1 MSLKVLCVDEV
12 EELLVALE
20 GSLGGSGMEV
30 KLATTSADA
39 LEWVAGNS
47 PFAVLVDQR
56 FEGSG
61 LDLLRKIR
69 LAQPAVQN
77 VILTDYGTMNEARAG
92 LNDGT
97 VDFVLIK
104 PWRDS
109 RLETVVKAAH
119 QRHLTLT
126 GADAQSRT
134 DHATMEIT
142 DEITGELA
150 ALDVRQSRL
159 IERAKKEWEETLDA
173 ILDPVTMLNEDLS
186 IRRANKAAAEYAGK
200 DVRALPG
207 SVCHE
212 ALFSRSDPCIGCGLP
227 AAVKSP
233 EPMEPTTLDV
243 EDGSKDRTFQV
254 SAFEH
259 AEERGRRRFT
269 CYYRDVSEERR
280 LARQVLQSEKMAG
293 VGQLA
298 GGVAHEINNPI
309 GVIISFTQ
317 LCRSAIQLGD
327 LEELG
332 DNLDEIETAADRCRT
347 IVRSLLDFSRP
358 AAEGE
363 FRLVNLADVL
373 QKAWF
378 LVSTDRGAKE
388 VTIETDFDPALPH
401 VVANENQLMQV
412 FVNLVQNAVQAMPKG
427 GTIWLSTI
435 SDGDGVRGIVRDQG
449 GGISAEHL
457 SKIFDP
463 FFTTKDP
470 GKGTGLGLSVS
481 FGIIE
486 HHGGNIFVE
495 SEPGVGSTFTVFI
508 PSEAPDWQ
516 GTG

>member
-1 MSLKVLCVDEV
+1 MSLQILCVDEV
-12 EELLVALE
+12 EELLMALE
-20 GSLGGSGMEV
+20 GSLRGSGMEV
-30 KLATTSADA
+30 KLASSSAAA
-39 LEWVAGNS
+39 LGWLEDNV
-47 PFAVLVDQR
+47 PCAVVVDQS
-56 FEGSG
+56 FEGNG

-77 VILTDYGTMNEARAG
+77 VILTEYGTMNEARAG
-92 LNDGT
+92 LNEGT

-109 RLETVVKAAH
+109 RLETVVKAAC
-119 QRHLTLT
+119 QRYLTLS
-126 GADAQSRT
+126 GLGQDAEAETSP
-134 DHATMEIT
+134 MEIT

-150 ALDVRQSRL
+150 ALDLRQSRL
-159 IERAKKEWEETLDA
+159 IQRAKKEWEETLDA
-173 ILDPVTMLNEDLS
+173 ILAPVTMLNSDLT

-200 DVRALPG
+200 HVREMPG
-207 SVCHE
+207 SICHE
-212 ALFSRSDPCIGCGLP
+212 ALFSRLDPCVGCALP
-227 AAVKSP
+227 AAVESS
-233 EPMEPTTLDV
+233 EPMKPTMQDV
-243 EDGSKDRTFQV
+243 EGGRGERTFHV

-259 AEERGRRRFT
+259 PDDRGRRRFT

-309 GVIISFTQ
+309 GVIISFAQ

-358 AAEGE
+358 SADGE

-378 LVSTDRGAKE
+378 LVSTDKAAKGI
-388 VTIETDFDPALPH
+388 TIETDFDPALPH

-412 FVNLVQNAVQAMPKG
+412 FVNLVQNAVHSMQNG
-427 GTIWLSTI
+427 GTIWLSTV
-435 SDGDGVRGIVRDQG
+435 SGEDGVQGTVRDQG
-449 GGISAEHL
+449 GGIKAEHL
-457 SKIFDP
+457 SKVFDP

-486 HHGGNIFVE
+486 HHGGNISVE
-495 SEPGVGSTFTVFI
+495 SELGVGSTFTVFV
-508 PSEAPDWQ
+508 PSEAQDWK
-516 GTG
+516 GPG